1 MKFIIDTDP
10 GTDDAV
16 AILIALAHFSDE
28 ELLALTTVA
37 GNVKVDVGTRNAL
50 RILEHANRNNI
61 PVYKGESTPLN
72 RDLLTAEWVHGT
84 DGLNGVGFPEP
95 SKSEET
101 LGAVDYITQLL
112 KDSEE
117 KITICV
123 LGPMTNIGKVL
134 SQNPELSEKIEQII
148 FMGGGAGFGNHT
160 PVAEFN
166 ILVDPEAAKIV
177 LNSGAKLVMM
187 GLDVTHQAIS
197 TKERLNKI
205 IETDTVTGKHLVG
218 LMGSLAELDIV
229 KEKFPDGTPVHD
241 AFVTAYLVDNSLTK
255 GELTNVEVEVDSEL
269 TLGQTVV
276 DTNHIS
282 GRDKNVHWMNKV
294 DDNKLF
300 DIITNS
306 AALLP

>member
-61 PVYKGESTPLN
+61 PVYRGESTPLN

-101 LGAVDYITQLL
+101 LGAVDYIAQLL
-112 KDSEE
+112 NDSEE

-205 IETDTVTGKHLVG
+205 LETDTVTGEHLVG

-282 GRDKNVHWMNKV
+282 GRNKNVHWMNRV

>member
-16 AILIALAHFSDE
+16 AILIALAHFTDE
-28 ELLALTTVA
+28 ELLAITTVG
-37 GNVKVDVGTRNAL
+37 GNVGVDVGTRNAL
-50 RILEHANRNNI
+50 RILEHANRNSI
-61 PVYKGESTPLN
+61 PVYKGESEPLN

-95 SKSEET
+95 SKSEESI
-101 LGAVDYITQLL
+101 GAVDYITELL
-112 KDSEE
+112 KNSDE

-134 SQNPELSEKIEQII
+134 SANPELAKNIDQII

-166 ILVDPEAAKIV
+166 ILVDPEAAKVV
-177 LNSGAKLVMM
+177 LSSGAKLVMM

-197 TKERLNKI
+197 TSERLHTI
-205 IETDTVTGKHLVG
+205 HETGTTTGKYLVG
-218 LMGSLAELDIV
+218 LMGSLADLEIV
-229 KEKFPDGTPVHD
+229 KQKFPDGTPVHD
-241 AFVTAYLVDNSLTK
+241 AFVTAYLVDSSLTT
-255 GELTNVEVEVDSEL
+255 GEVTNVEVEVDSEL

-276 DTNHIS
+276 DINHIS
-282 GRDKNVHWMNKV
+282 GRNKNVHWMNKV
-294 DDNKLF
+294 DDEKLF
-300 DIITNS
+300 NIITNTS
-306 AALLP
+306 KLLP

>member
-28 ELLALTTVA
+28 QLLALTTVA

-61 PVYKGESTPLN
+61 PVYRGESTPLN

-112 KDSEE
+112 EDSEE

-205 IETDTVTGKHLVG
+205 LETDTVTGEHLVG

-300 DIITNS
+300 DIISNS

>member
-16 AILIALAHFSDE
+16 AILIALAHFKDE
-28 ELLALTTVA
+28 ELLAITTVA
-37 GNVKVDVGTRNAL
+37 GNVGVDVGTRNAL

-61 PVYKGESTPLN
+61 PVYKGESEPLN

-95 SKSEET
+95 SKSEESI
-101 LGAVDYITQLL
+101 GAVDYITELL
-112 KDSEE
+112 KNSDE

-134 SQNPELSEKIEQII
+134 SSKPELAKNIDQII

-166 ILVDPEAAKIV
+166 ILVDPEAAKVV

-187 GLDVTHQAIS
+187 GLDVTHQAIA
-197 TKERLNKI
+197 TKTRLEDI
-205 IETDTVTGKHLVG
+205 LETKTVTGKNIVS
-218 LMGSLAELDIV
+218 LMSSLSDIEIV
-229 KEKFPDGTPVHD
+229 REIFPDGTPVHD
-241 AFVTAYLVDNSLTK
+241 AFVTAYLVDDT
-255 GELTNVEVEVDSEL
+255 LTNGKFVNIEIETKSEL
-269 TLGQTVV
+269 SLGQSVI
-276 DTNHIS
+276 DTNS
-282 GRDKNVHWMNKV
+282 VTGRKKNVYWMNQV
-294 DDNKLF
+294 NDDKLF
-300 DIITNS
+300 EIIKS
-306 AALLP
+306 ASSKLP

>member
-61 PVYKGESTPLN
+61 PVYRGESTPLN

-112 KDSEE
+112 EDSEE

-134 SQNPELSEKIEQII
+134 SQNPELSKKIEQII

>member
-16 AILIALAHFSDE
+16 AILIALAHFGDE
-28 ELLALTTVA
+28 EILALTTVA
-37 GNVKVDVGTRNAL
+37 GNVNVDVGTRNAL
-50 RILEHANRNNI
+50 RILEHSGRNNI
-61 PVYKGESTPLN
+61 PVYKGEAVPLN
-72 RDLLTAEWVHGT
+72 RGLLTAEWVHGT
-84 DGLNGVGFPEP
+84 DGLNGVGFPDP
-95 SKSEET
+95 SKSEEST
-101 LGAVDYITQLL
+101 GAVDYITQLL
-112 KDSEE
+112 QKSEE
-117 KITICV
+117 KITICI

-134 SQNPELSEKIEQII
+134 ESNPELAKNIEQII

-177 LNSGAKLVMM
+177 LNSGVKLVMM

-197 TKERLNKI
+197 TKDRLSKI
-205 IETDTVTGKHLVG
+205 LDTGTLTGEHCVA
-218 LMGSLAELDIV
+218 LMGSLADLDIV

-241 AFVTAYLVDNSLTK
+241 AFVTAYLVDSTLTT

-276 DTNHIS
+276 DTNQIS
-282 GRDKNVHWMNKV
+282 GRSKNVYWMNKV
-294 DDNKLF
+294 DDEKLF
-300 DIITNS
+300 NIITKTS
-306 AALLP
+306 SLLP

>member
-28 ELLALTTVA
+28 QLLALTTVA

-61 PVYKGESTPLN
+61 PVYRGESTPLN

-112 KDSEE
+112 EDSEE

-205 IETDTVTGKHLVG
+205 LETDTVTGEHLVG

-282 GRDKNVHWMNKV
+282 GRDKNVHWMHKV